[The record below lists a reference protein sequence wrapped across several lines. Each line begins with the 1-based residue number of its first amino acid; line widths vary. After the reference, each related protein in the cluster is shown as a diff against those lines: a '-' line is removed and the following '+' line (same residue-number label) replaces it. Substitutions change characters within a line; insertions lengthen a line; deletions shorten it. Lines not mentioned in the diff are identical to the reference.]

1 MNINFT
7 QIKQNNKSV
16 KRPFL
21 LSLFWLL
28 SLGFTFAQGPVAYYP
43 FNGNANDASGNTNNG
58 TITGATLTTDR
69 FGNANSA
76 YSFNGV
82 DNKIVVPYDNTMS
95 LGSQFTVT
103 AWVQTTDGIGSIFSQ
118 HSGGGTGNF
127 VFAIWDV
134 FNSGEFLFAPSQSIY
149 ETIYSGPVVN
159 DGLWHHLA
167 GVYDHSNSVVYYY
180 VDGVLSKSIQ
190 NPAALSNTLVDFIIG
205 DEGDGFF
212 QYEGKIDEIRLYN
225 RALSEIEIS
234 SLYQE
239 TSFITTWEV
248 VDPDLTI
255 NIFSIDGLTYDFDI
269 DWGDGTVL
277 SNQTGSVS
285 HTYAS
290 AGIKTISITGV
301 FPEFSAYSK
310 DKIRSIEQWGNIVW
324 GPIGFSFG
332 DAANGLAI
340 NATDAPDLSQVT
352 SMKLMFKNLA
362 FTGDNLKNWDVSNV
376 EDMWAMFFGA
386 SFNEDLSSW
395 NVSNATDLGS
405 MFIYT
410 GNSTFGDLSNWDVSA
425 CTNMAGMFSYA
436 TDFNSNISGWNVSN
450 VVFMNNMF
458 QGSTSFN
465 QDISGWNVSNAE
477 FMGFMFLEAT
487 IFNQPIGSWNVSKV
501 IDMPFMFY
509 DASGFDQDLG
519 GWDISNVGNFDG
531 IFTGSN
537 LSLSNYDNTL
547 IGWASLDAGE
557 AQIPTNRYFG
567 AGGLTYCQSGIARTS
582 LINDYGWT
590 ITGDNAEC
598 NNGLIAYYP
607 FNGNALDASGN
618 GSDGIVNGGVSLVT
632 DRFGNADAAYGFDGT
647 DGHISISSLF
657 NHPVGEVSV
666 TYSAW
671 VMPTAQGQNGSVFYV
686 GDRFVNARSSMILA
700 GGDLAYIGEN
710 NDFRSNT
717 GVYLDEW
724 SHVAVTKSGTSVTTY
739 INGVEVSSGN
749 VTTGQDI
756 ASIAASIGS
765 TANNDEFFNGKIDD
779 VRVYD
784 RPLTANEIAALYSEN
799 GYMSQRDILM
809 TLYEYTGGDNW
820 NDKTN
825 WGTTESI
832 ANWFGV
838 EASNGVVTYLDV
850 RNNNLNGTIPKELGG
865 LYGLQYLILF
875 NDAGLFGGIPY
886 ELGNLRSLL
895 YMAISLTNVSGEIP
909 ASIGNLSNL
918 QTLILSRNNLSGDV
932 PIELTNL
939 SNLQTLSLFQ
949 NQLTSIPD
957 FTGITSL
964 TNSIRVESN
973 KIGFSDII
981 QNLPTTA
988 ATFLYSPQTIGDV
1001 SSFIINNGEQ
1011 VNLDAIEITA
1021 GTNYQW
1027 YFNGEIIDGAN
1038 LVNHIFTFSSIDEG
1052 VYHCVMTNDNV
1063 PGLTITRANI
1073 LLDNGINV
1081 APTDLQL
1088 SNFIIEDGTLSG
1100 SLIGTLATID
1110 EDPADTHSYALIAG
1124 TGDIDNNNF
1133 YLEGDKLYI
1142 GVNADYSQNQVF
1154 QLRIST
1160 TDNSGQIFEKEIE
1173 ILVKPAMVCSNSF
1186 YQASSGTFSDGSG
1199 IFDYEN
1205 NFSCSWSI
1213 QLPEGEKVKLSF
1225 ISFNT
1230 EADYDFVRVYDGL
1243 DDTGTLLAELSGD
1256 YIPSNVYSPSN
1267 TMYIT
1272 FIADGGVVAP
1282 GFEAGYSTVV
1292 PVAYFPFNGNALD
1305 ESGNGVDGT
1314 VNEALLVV
1322 DRFGNADAAY
1332 NFDGAND
1339 FISGDASSF
1348 PSGAAPRTISGW
1360 VNVPDQSGYLF
1371 TYGNT
1376 NVNGGSFALGIQ
1388 SGLPVFWGH
1397 FADLTGTQA
1406 INFNEWVFLSITY
1419 DGVNLSIY
1427 VNGQLDTSAPLT
1439 LDTQPA
1445 TSFNIATGWSG
1456 TMDDISIYDY
1466 ALSALEIENLYNKN
1480 GWPNVPTNLVANL
1493 SSAEGKRWKL
1503 APSDRAF
1510 YVGPEIGSDYW
1521 YANTQVD
1528 VLDRDCLF
1536 DDQFIFYDDG
1546 TFVIAQNGS
1555 VWGED
1560 YLGGF
1565 NECTT
1570 IDQLAPAMQIMGQ
1583 GLYTY
1588 STSLSSINPTITV
1601 SGDGAYIGFSKVFN
1615 GGEYP
1620 SDGTGT
1626 PVSSITYTVI
1636 DYEVIDD
1643 QEFMTISIEFLT
1655 GSETAW
1661 WTFELVHDPLVANY
1675 VFNDNADDQTSNNY
1689 DGVINGVASVND
1701 RFGAA
1706 NAAYSFDGVS
1716 NFIQTDATLEDN
1728 TPFTLSTWVKWDGNN
1743 TNYAEILS
1751 WWNINASGQTYL
1763 GTSPTTNEIRFGDAW
1778 PTTGVFLPVNVWVNL
1793 VATYDGSVARI
1804 YLDGNLAATSAAG
1817 QNYGFAGGNLFIG
1830 VQGTQAG
1837 EFFGGLIDD
1846 IEIYSR
1852 QLSDAEILSKY
1863 EQNKSDIIIYYPF
1876 RGDLADAAGN
1886 GFDGFQFGSNNTFT
1900 YDRIASE
1907 GGAYNAYKFEY
1918 INSDLIEASNTAN
1931 YDFGDEI
1938 TVMAW
1943 IRPDTYQSPDVTLL
1957 SNVFEGIGFGL
1968 KLVTGDLTPEEAT
1981 YKKRLYAEL
1990 PGISYGPAG
1999 EVLLD
2004 RWTHVAFR
2012 YKRNIGTT
2020 LFINGQDLG
2029 TYGYISGT
2037 EDSTVPIS
2045 AINVQIG
2052 NGYDG
2057 VMDEVK
2063 IYATGL
2069 ANEEIYSEYSKDLWP
2084 FANTT
2089 IIGLDGA
2096 VNYPLDNVTNDVF
2109 GNETNVHAKVIDIPA
2124 GNYQI
2129 NGEGNGLNS
2138 YFGDNELDGIA
2149 EPFATQIDLNAGFH
2163 AFRFDHSNLSY
2174 FMEPINSI
2182 GLIGSARTGD
2192 ETGWIAEDELVDLGN
2207 GIYQI
2212 KNIKLYDGEW
2222 KLRLNNQWNIL
2233 DWGWQGI
2240 EGQLAYIGQNIPIS
2254 AGTYTISVDLI
2265 NNLYTVIETTPGYW
2279 ETVAELAFD
2288 GNLLDQSG
2296 YENHGTSASNTYTTD
2311 RFGVANGAISL
2322 GANEL
2327 VNIGTDP
2334 ELNLNN
2340 GFTMN
2345 MWINPIDNNNAGGLF
2360 SSAGSFHQHLY
2371 NNFIDWRYFQNG
2383 QEFPINGIPVI
2394 APNNVWTMFTW
2405 VYDGAEMRFY
2415 DDGQLVH
2422 TEQIF
2427 GGLDLPGNAYEI
2439 GNGYDGAVDE
2449 FIWVDGVLNDYE
2461 ILSLYNDGFVANYEL
2476 NGNVIDNINGYD
2488 GLENG
2493 SPIYTSDRFGN
2504 LDAALSFDA
2513 IDDFVDL
2520 GINPGLHIQNEIT
2533 LAVWIKT
2540 ADIQQSGVLTWGNGF
2555 RLELNAENQTAVFG
2569 SWGLSDDIMFAN
2581 YFVSDGKWHYLV
2593 GTYDGSTKKFY
2604 VDGVLRNEATNVV
2617 LTGDPYNYS
2626 SSMLIGSNVNSDLYR
2641 GSIDH
2646 ASILDR
2652 AMTEEEII
2660 ATYHDS
2666 NWDVT
2671 NINDFFI
2678 DDLYVGQI
2686 DFENGI
2692 VNVSVPSGTDI
2703 SAIGYARM
2711 FLSRG
2716 ASTEFVSEELGNTF
2730 TADFTN
2736 PVGIRVTGYDGT
2748 VRDWTINVSVD
2759 KELIAHFNFD
2769 GNVLDQTGNGYDAVD
2784 LSGSTSF
2791 PSFTIDPQYP
2801 TAGESYL
2808 FDRSHQ
2814 LTLANTASIDFGDEI
2829 TVAAW
2834 IQPEVYDAGITEPE
2848 IISNLFEG
2856 NGFDFKLSSNSVTEK
2871 GLKAEVFGSTFAIQG
2886 NIGLN
2891 QWYHVAFT
2899 YKRND
2904 AILLYING
2912 IESGFNNVG
2921 DAGILPSTRELVV
2934 GSGMDGLLD
2943 DLKIFNRALTPEEI
2957 FEVYAENQTDLLPQV
2972 HSVSAAAAI
2981 PGSTVRIHGYNFD
2994 QPSMAVF
3001 INGEFA
3007 QPNIISNSLMEIV
3020 VPDVA
3025 YGTAKIVVVG
3035 SSGSSNEA
3043 TNFTV
3048 LRPFTDRKFT
3058 LGNESQISTNI
3069 EFRRVVDYADLDNDG
3084 DLDLISGGEGSITLN
3099 KNLGGNFDGDTYI
3112 ASGFNGGDIYS
3123 LTTADFDDDGDI
3135 DIAFS
3140 DPSSGKIYLI
3150 VNEGIDAVW
3159 PLYTIYTSGTVP
3171 YSIKLDV
3178 LDFDADGDLDL
3189 ISANFGS
3196 KDISFLRNDG
3206 QYTFTSLSVHTSGYF
3221 PASIDKGDI
3230 DGDGAIDIV
3239 YSATDQ
3245 DVGNG
3250 EIGWISY
3257 SGDGSTIT
3265 PNTIINTQDDL
3276 VHFSLVD
3283 IDGNGTLDILSG
3295 SSFNSGK
3302 VVWFSNDG
3310 NGNFGA
3316 EQIIENSFSADEVI
3330 GGDLDGDGDEDII
3343 AITFGS
3349 ANGQTMFW
3357 YENLGNSTFS
3367 TRNEIGFTHAGASS
3381 VQSLDFDND
3390 GDLDIAVSGYF
3401 SLDPVGGWVSIVKS
3415 LSSEAEILNFSLNV
3429 TGETYQF
3436 DDVNRAID
3444 FVVPIGTDLS
3454 NLTPTFLISEG
3465 ARAEVFGQEQF
3476 SGVTTQDFSAGL
3488 DYYIL
3493 AEDGFSDSNWPIT
3506 VSWENG
3512 IIADFQFNGNAV
3524 NEAIPTIEGNVVG
3537 AQITLDRFGNA
3548 NSAYHFNSIDNQIE
3562 LPTAV
3567 VSGGAAVTA
3576 SWWVNVNDITG
3587 FNYVLDGGAIQIGSN
3602 EGFMY
3607 FNINGDTETATTL
3620 EPNQWIHYA
3629 GTYDGTTIKIYKNGV
3644 FEQQT
3649 GYSTAMG
3656 VYYSPSHIGS
3666 LNGTDRFM
3674 DGAIDDI
3681 KVYNYI
3687 LTDEEILALYNV
3699 NGWPN
3704 VEMEP
3709 FESISENFDVNCLPP
3724 FWREYHSGSDLVYCG
3739 TFESNVYVNINGF
3752 GIGAG
3757 ESWLI
3762 APFVDFGA
3770 GDHVLNFDFVH
3781 QFNGPLPEILY
3792 SSDYD
3797 GSPDPTNFTW
3807 VNINEAEQIV
3817 NAKTVD
3823 NAFVNSGDIDLS
3835 ALSEIGVIAFKYTS
3849 NGPNADESAMLRI
3862 DNFNISTVF
3871 RSNDPLEIIL
3881 SSNSIDENLQPNTQV
3896 GVFTTVDDD
3905 SNTFTYSLVSGTGD
3919 ADNAS
3924 FTISGDQL
3932 LTTEM
3937 FDFETKSS
3945 YSILVRTDDGEGGM
3959 LDQQFTVFVNDIFE
3973 PLPGDPYQIEWI
3985 QKNVNY
3991 SPHAEYLNGE
4001 LVRYM
4006 HFYRPEGTFG
4016 VLQKI
4021 SQYGEIIWI
4030 SDSIKF
4036 DANNISGDWNP
4047 YSFEIDGSGNIYAL
4061 GTIQGSIKING
4072 NILQANNSGYDM
4084 LVVKYD
4090 PDGNIVRYEQIG
4102 GAGNENGYGF
4112 ILLPSGNLLLSFY
4125 FDQTFSYQSILMDV
4139 NVNSS
4144 VYLELNNSLDPTGV
4158 RVYPPDSFGNLTLTS
4173 DNRLFISGNGRVG
4186 LRELN
4191 ISDYSELASHN
4202 LPEAFEMYAHTGK
4215 LVVDSNNDLILT
4227 ATEIT
4232 TSAQRDNL
4240 DIFIG
4245 KFITSTNTW
4254 EWYDRVGG
4262 AGEDFADR
4270 LGIDNQDN
4278 IYLGGGFRFSW
4289 NWGGVGLSSR
4299 SEVDIFLT
4307 KYDNA
4312 GNLLWIETYGS
4323 SIDGPNGASDFMQ
4336 TMAVDPVDEDV
4347 FLSAYF
4353 QGIDG
4358 VFLDENLDG
4367 EMNMMVRLSG
4377 EGATPIQIDPING
4390 YGTYSYIEGSLR
4402 GFFSD
4407 TYTLSSTG
4415 AFTAEALINYKG
4427 FSGPDDYFN
4436 AFINSNY
4443 LRIYTDYEINEDIY
4457 LRAEAEG
4464 DPDNNKNDFYV
4475 GNKVESSEFAPNVW
4489 HHVAL
4494 VVGNGSMNLY
4504 LDGKVVHSGIS
4515 NFSPVAVADEFLEVI
4530 RNQSADVDEVRIWNN
4545 ARYGDELF
4553 PNISKEL
4560 ILPQAGL
4567 TGYWRFN
4574 SKQDD
4579 GAGFYTP
4586 DLTDRGNHLYLSA
4599 EADIVEVNV
4608 APSNILLS
4616 NASIIENRPVGTLVG
4631 TLSSVDDNTA
4641 DTHTYRIISGLGDD
4655 DNADFEIVNGAEIVS
4670 KAIFNLSVKAT
4681 YTIRVETNDGQGG
4694 IFARPLIITILQDPN
4709 NPPVITAN
4717 QIFSVEENKIEGT
4730 VVGTVDATDPDGN
4743 AITFS
4748 ILSGNT
4754 NNAFAINEI
4763 TGVITVADRLQLDY
4777 ESFPAGQAKFELTI
4791 QVSDNFGTANAVVT
4805 INIIDVDETVNL
4817 APQILDQSLSDLLE
4831 NSSNGTVVGQ
4841 VIAID
4846 PNGDGLSYAITFG
4859 NSGNAFAIST
4869 SGEITVANQGSVDY
4883 ESSLLTDNQFV
4894 LTVEVTDD
4902 SALGVLSSSA
4912 TITIKL
4918 IDVNENFTPTAISFA
4933 GGINVIP
4940 ENEAPGATMLTL
4952 QTTDADPGDSHTYT
4966 IMSDPTSSFKLDD
4979 IENNK
4984 LVSRKV
4990 FNFEVDPTTYTIQIR
5005 TDDGNGGV
5013 FDQNMTINISDEN
5026 DGTFITNIVAPT
5038 AYTLGGVGVTVT
5050 VNIEDEDG
5058 LQTTSILYRKIS
5070 ASNYT
5075 EENLTDLGGGS
5086 YSFALQNDKFDNLGV
5101 EFAIFANDGNGATT
5115 SEISIIY
5122 SEVASDAVDITS
5134 VITPGSTVQNY
5145 SIIAFP
5151 FRSVDLNAVFTELGP
5166 YDNSKWR
5173 LIRYN
5178 NGSYQDYRSPFTTVS
5193 AGTGYWFI
5201 TTDNTAEIK
5210 TGGQSVALV
5219 KSVNNEDNV
5228 YKINLTSGYNLIG
5241 NPFQG
5246 TLNWNAVVQHNLDES
5261 IITTGDVPT
5270 TLTRYNR
5277 EFISGSVLNELEG
5290 AFVQSTKAISNFE
5303 IPVSAISG
5311 GAGRSTLAINRP
5323 EEVYIDDPSWQ
5334 FDLFFKTPTYSYSIG
5349 GIGLD
5354 PQASDFNDVND
5365 MMILPRFD
5373 VYLDLSFEDGNTRSI
5388 KESDGFKTWEFKL
5401 NSNLPEK
5408 FIDMTWDIPV
5418 SSGKTII
5425 FVDAASQQIYDLSEV
5440 RNIQLANNTSV
5451 KHQLYYGDKDEIF
5464 AKLNLPFDALFNIY
5478 PNPVRNVLNLEI
5490 YAKENKSSVIEFISI
5505 EGKSVYRELLDL
5517 QQGVTMKQID
5527 LLGKSIPNG
5536 VYLISIDSK
5545 ITTKF
5550 IKQ

>member
-7 QIKQNNKSV
+7 QIKQNYKSV

-28 SLGFTFAQGPVAYYP
+28 YFGVAYAQGPIAYYP

-149 ETIYSGPVVN
+149 ETTYSGPVVN

-167 GVYDHSNSVVYYY
+167 GVYDHSNSVVHYY

-190 NPAALSNTLVDFIIG
+190 NPAALSNTLIDFIIG

-212 QYEGKIDEIRLYN
+212 QYEGNIDEIRLYN

-239 TSFITTWEV
+239 TPFITTWEV
-248 VDPDLTI
+248 TDPDLTI

-395 NVSNATDLGS
+395 NVSNVTDLGS

-410 GNSTFGDLSNWDVSA
+410 GISSFGDLSNWDVSA

-450 VVFMNNMF
+450 VMFMNNMF
-458 QGSTSFN
+458 QGATSFN

-477 FMGFMFLEAT
+477 LMSFMFLEAT
-487 IFNQPIGSWNVSKV
+487 SFNQPIGSWNVSKV

-618 GSDGIVNGGVSLVT
+618 GSDGILNGGVSLVT
-632 DRFGNADAAYGFDGT
+632 DRFGNPDAAYGFDGT

-657 NHPVGEVSV
+657 NHPEGEVSV

-671 VMPTAQGQNGSVFYV
+671 VMPNAQGQTGSVFFV
-686 GDRFVNARSSMILA
+686 GDRLANERSSMILA
-700 GGDLAYIGEN
+700 GGDLAYIGEG
-710 NDFRSNT
+710 NDFSNNS
-717 GVYLDEW
+717 GVFYDEW
-724 SHVAVTKSGTSVTTY
+724 SHVAVTKSGTLVTTY
-739 INGVEVSSGN
+739 VNGVEVSSGN
-749 VTTGQDI
+749 VSAGQNI
-756 ASIAASIGS
+756 TSITASIGS

-779 VRVYD
+779 VRIYD
-784 RPLTANEIAALYSEN
+784 RPLSAAEIAALYSGN
-799 GYMSQRDILM
+799 GYISQRDILM

-875 NDAGLFGGIPY
+875 NDAGLFGGIPF
-886 ELGNLRSLL
+886 ELGNLSSLV

-909 ASIGNLSNL
+909 ISFGNLSNL
-918 QTLILSRNNLSGDV
+918 QTLILSRNNLSGSV

-939 SNLQTLSLFQ
+939 SNLHTLSLFQ

-957 FTGITSL
+957 LSGMTNL
-964 TNSIRVESN
+964 TNLIRVESN

-981 QNLPTTA
+981 QNLPSTA
-988 ATFLYSPQTIGDV
+988 TTFLYSPQTIGEV
-1001 SSFIINNGEQ
+1001 LSFTIANGEFT
-1011 VNLDAIEITA
+1011 LDAIESTI

-1027 YFNGEIIDGAN
+1027 YFNGDIIEGAN
-1038 LVNHIFTFSSIDEG
+1038 LINYTLNFSSADEG
-1052 VYHCVMTNDNV
+1052 IYHCVMTNDNA
-1063 PGLTITRANI
+1063 PGMTITRANI

-1110 EDPADTHSYALIAG
+1110 EDPADTHSYAFVAG
-1124 TGDIDNNNF
+1124 TGDTDNNNF
-1133 YLEGDKLYI
+1133 YLEGNNLFI

-1154 QLRIST
+1154 QIRLST
-1160 TDNSGQIFEKEIE
+1160 TDNSGQTFEKEIE
-1173 ILVKPAMVCSNSF
+1173 IFVKPAMVCNNDV
-1186 YQASSGTFSDGSG
+1186 YQASSGTFGDGSG
-1199 IFDYEN
+1199 MFDYEN

-1243 DDTGTLLAELSGD
+1243 DNTGTLLAELSGD
-1256 YIPSNVYSPSN
+1256 FIPTNIYSSTN

-1282 GFEAGYSTVV
+1282 GFEASYSTVV

-1503 APSDRAF
+1503 APRDRAF

-1583 GLYTY
+1583 GLYAY

-1743 TNYAEILS
+1743 TNHAEILS
-1751 WWNINASGQTYL
+1751 WWNINATNKTYI
-1763 GTSPTTNEIRFGDAW
+1763 GTLSTSNEIRFGDAW
-1778 PTTGVFLPVNVWVNL
+1778 PTTGVFLPANVWVNL
-1793 VATYDGSVARI
+1793 VATFDGSVSRI
-1804 YLDGNLAATSAAG
+1804 YLDGSLAATSNQG
-1817 QNYGFAGGNLFIG
+1817 LNYGFSGGNLFIG
-1830 VQGTQAG
+1830 VQGTQAT
-1837 EFFGGLIDD
+1837 EYFGGIIDD
-1846 IEIYSR
+1846 VRIYSR
-1852 QLSDAEILSKY
+1852 QLLGQEILATY
-1863 EQNKSDIIIYYPF
+1863 EGQSSNLLAYYPF
-1876 RGDLADAAGN
+1876 RGDLSDAAGN
-1886 GFDGFQFGSNNTFT
+1886 GFDGFQFGSDNTFT
-1900 YDRIASE
+1900 IDRIASE
-1907 GGAYNAYKFEY
+1907 NGASNAYNFVDV
-1918 INSDLIEASNTAN
+1918 NNDLIEISNTAN

-2182 GLIGSARTGD
+2182 GFIGSARTGD

-2240 EGQLAYIGQNIPIS
+2240 EGQLAYIGQNIPIL

-2296 YENHGTSASNTYTTD
+2296 YENHGTSTSTTFIED
-2311 RFGVANGAISL
+2311 RFGVANSAILL
-2322 GANEL
+2322 GVNDFI
-2327 VNIGTDP
+2327 NIGTDP
-2334 ELNLNN
+2334 EINLNN
-2340 GFTMN
+2340 GFSMN
-2345 MWINPIDNNNAGGLF
+2345 IWINPRDNNNAGGLF
-2360 SSAGSFHQHLY
+2360 SSVGSFHNHIY
-2371 NNFIDWRYFQNG
+2371 PEIISWRYFQNG
-2383 QEFPINGIPVI
+2383 GEIGFDFPFT
-2394 APNNVWTMFTW
+2394 APNDTWTMLTW
-2405 VYDGAEMRFY
+2405 VYDGGEMRFY
-2415 DDGQLVH
+2415 DDGVLVH
-2422 TEQIF
+2422 TQQVY
-2427 GGLDLPGNAYEI
+2427 GDLDLPGNPYEI

-2476 NGNVIDNINGYD
+2476 DGNAIDNINGYD

-2533 LAVWIKT
+2533 LAAWIKT

-2569 SWGLSDDIMFAN
+2569 SRGLSDDIMFAN

-2626 SSMLIGSNVNSDLYR
+2626 SSMLIGSSVNSDLYR

-2716 ASTEFVSEELGNTF
+2716 ASTEFVSEALGNTF

-2814 LTLANTASIDFGDEI
+2814 LTLANTASIDFGDEM

-2834 IQPEVYDAGITEPE
+2834 IQPEVFDAGITEPE

-2856 NGFDFKLSSNSVTEK
+2856 NGFDFKLSSNSITEK

-2912 IESGFNNVG
+2912 IESGFSNVG

-3084 DLDLISGGEGSITLN
+3084 DLDLISGGEGSIILN

-3123 LTTADFDDDGDI
+3123 LTAADFDDDGDI

-3150 VNEGIDAVW
+3150 VNEGIDALW
-3159 PLYTIYTSGTVP
+3159 PLYTIYTSGSVP
-3171 YSIKLDV
+3171 YSMKLDA

-3206 QYTFTSLSVHTSGYF
+3206 QYTFTSLSVYTSAYF

-3230 DGDGAIDIV
+3230 DGDGTIDIV

-3257 SGDGSTIT
+3257 SGDGSTIA
-3265 PNTIINTQDDL
+3265 PNTIINTQNDL

-3381 VQSLDFDND
+3381 VQSLDVDND

-3401 SLDPVGGWVSIVKS
+3401 GLDPVGGWVSIVKS

-3429 TGETYQF
+3429 SGETYQF
-3436 DDVNRAID
+3436 DNVNRTID

-3476 SGVTTQDFSAGL
+3476 SGVTTHDFSAGL

-3506 VSWENG
+3506 VRWENG

-3524 NEAIPTIEGNVVG
+3524 NEAIPTIEGNVIG
-3537 AQITLDRFGNA
+3537 AQLTLDRFGNA

-3649 GYSTAMG
+3649 SYSTAMG

-3739 TFESNVYVNINGF
+3739 TFESNGYVNINGF

-3762 APFVDFGA
+3762 APFVDFSIGN
-3770 GDHVLNFDFVH
+3770 HVLNFDFVH

-3792 SSDYD
+3792 SIDYD

-3823 NAFVNSGDIDLS
+3823 NAFVNSGDFDLS
-3835 ALSEIGVIAFKYTS
+3835 ALSEIGVIAFKYNS

-3871 RSNDPLEIIL
+3871 RSNDPTEIVL
-3881 SSNSIDENLQPNTQV
+3881 SSNSIDENLVSNSLV
-3896 GVFTTVDDD
+3896 GVFTTVDND
-3905 SNTFTYSLVSGTGD
+3905 SNNFTYSLVSGTGD

-3945 YSILVRTDDGEGGM
+3945 FSILVRTDDGEGGM

-3973 PLPGDPYQIEWI
+3973 PLPGDPYFVDWASDYGIFKSKVIEGTLYVGGRYWEWDE
-3985 QKNVNY
+3985 NRD
-3991 SPHAEYLNGE
+3991 YLNI
-4001 LVRYM
+4001 
-4006 HFYRPEGTFG
+4006 
-4016 VLQKI
+4016 I
-4021 SQYGEIIWI
+4021 SF
-4030 SDSIKF
+4030 SDFAEVSTNTEAFPIVSGIVDLRAF
-4036 DANNISGDWNP
+4036 DMDVN
-4047 YSFEIDGSGNIYAL
+4047 GNIYAL
-4061 GTIQGSIKING
+4061 YNNGGSVDING
-4072 NILQANNSGYDM
+4072 IKTSQGAND
-4084 LVVKYD
+4084 LLLVKYD
-4090 PDGNIVRYEQIG
+4090 PSGQIISAIPMGGSGDDVGYVLEVLNSGEILIGFSFDQNFTYEGVNMQTSGGNYVTMKLTS
-4102 GAGNENGYGF
+4102 NFGF
-4112 ILLPSGNLLLSFY
+4112 I
-4125 FDQTFSYQSILMDV
+4125 
-4139 NVNSS
+4139 
-4144 VYLELNNSLDPTGV
+4144 
-4158 RVYPPDSFGNLTLTS
+4158 SFGYTNWTLDLVETTDGKIFTS
-4173 DNRLFISGNGRVG
+4173 GGGNQSV
-4186 LRELN
+4186 LELN
-4191 ISDYSELASHN
+4191 ISDYSVIRALPMPVGLNLGGYVTYDLDTQGNIVVQGQETTNAAPDIFVGKQNLTSGDWLWYHVKGGVAGEGENQAAAVDAAGDVYLGSTFYGNFEWQSGETLTSFGNRDILLAKLDGNTGELLNLDQAGSIGMDNFYGVQAIDSEFYVYGYFSEGGGVIGSKTYNTSSHFFVNLSQIGPSPINDISPILSYGDKIDNALFSAQNVDPLFTQDATVELMINMAALPSTPGEYVVLLQLPGLRLQTYEIDNGSGNKFIEFYMGDDNGNDFWLGVNTAEFDGLDIGEWHHYALRYKAPYASLYVDGIPLVSGIENNWVRPTTEGSIEVLPN
-4202 LPEAFEMYAHTGK
+4202 LYSGSVDEIRIWDYARSVDQIRNNLVQEVEASESG
-4215 LVVDSNNDLILT
+4215 LVGYWQMNILSDIGGGQYSTPDISVSGNDLILGT
-4227 ATEIT
+4227 GATIKLDLAT
-4232 TSAQRDNL
+4232 PSISSVTNL
-4240 DIFIG
+4240 QSDSFTI
-4245 KFITSTNTW
+4245 NW
-4254 EWYDRVGG
+4254 NVV
-4262 AGEDFADR
+4262 DFAT
-4270 LGIDNQDN
+4270 G
-4278 IYLGGGFRFSW
+4278 YLVQLATDEAF
-4289 NWGGVGLSSR
+4289 
-4299 SEVDIFLT
+4299 
-4307 KYDNA
+4307 
-4312 GNLLWIETYGS
+4312 S
-4323 SIDGPNGASDFMQ
+4323 SIVA
-4336 TMAVDPVDEDV
+4336 DV
-4347 FLSAYF
+4347 
-4353 QGIDG
+4353 Q
-4358 VFLDENLDG
+4358 
-4367 EMNMMVRLSG
+4367 
-4377 EGATPIQIDPING
+4377 EG
-4390 YGTYSYIEGSLR
+4390 GTSYT
-4402 GFFSD
+4402 F
-4407 TYTLSSTG
+4407 TTL
-4415 AFTAEALINYKG
+4415 
-4427 FSGPDDYFN
+4427 
-4436 AFINSNY
+4436 
-4443 LRIYTDYEINEDIY
+4443 
-4457 LRAEAEG
+4457 AEG
-4464 DPDNNKNDFYV
+4464 TTYYARIK
-4475 GNKVESSEFAPNVW
+4475 A
-4489 HHVAL
+4489 VASQ
-4494 VVGNGSMNLY
+4494 NE
-4504 LDGKVVHSGIS
+4504 S
-4515 NFSPVAVADEFLEVI
+4515 NFSSTEVVTTPLP
-4530 RNQSADVDEVRIWNN
+4530 QNN
-4545 ARYGDELF
+4545 A
-4553 PNISKEL
+4553 
-4560 ILPQAGL
+4560 
-4567 TGYWRFN
+4567 
-4574 SKQDD
+4574 
-4579 GAGFYTP
+4579 
-4586 DLTDRGNHLYLSA
+4586 
-4599 EADIVEVNV
+4599 
-4608 APSNILLS
+4608 
-4616 NASIIENRPVGTLVG
+4616 
-4631 TLSSVDDNTA
+4631 
-4641 DTHTYRIISGLGDD
+4641 
-4655 DNADFEIVNGAEIVS
+4655 
-4670 KAIFNLSVKAT
+4670 
-4681 YTIRVETNDGQGG
+4681 
-4694 IFARPLIITILQDPN
+4694 
-4709 NPPVITAN
+4709 PVITAN
-4717 QIFSVEENKIEGT
+4717 QVFNIDENKIEGT
-4730 VVGTVDATDPDGN
+4730 IVGTVDASDPDGN
-4743 AITFS
+4743 SIAFS

-4754 NNAFAINEI
+4754 NNAFAINDL
-4763 TGVITVADRLQLDY
+4763 GVISVADRLQLDF
-4777 ESFPAGQAKFELTI
+4777 ETQAKFELTI
-4791 QVSDNFGTANAVVT
+4791 QVSDNFLTAQSVVT
-4805 INIIDVDETVNL
+4805 IDINDVDETVNQ
-4817 APQILDQSLSDLLE
+4817 APQILDQTLSDLLE
-4831 NSSNGTVVGQ
+4831 NSPNGTVVGQ
-4841 VIAID
+4841 VIAVD

-4940 ENEAPGATMLTL
+4940 ENEAPGATKLTL

-4966 IMSDPTSSFKLDD
+4966 IMSDPTSSFRLDD

-5365 MMILPRFD
+5365 MMTLPRFD